1 MLTSDQKG
9 AIAETAVAHEAIKLG
24 INVYTPVAEGGR
36 YDMILELGSR
46 LVRVQCKWA
55 PRQEDVVVLRCYTAR
70 RNRDGLLRRVYAE
83 GEIDALAGYCPELDH
98 CYFLPFEL
106 FVGRTTVSLRLAPCK
121 NNQARGINWAED
133 FEFAAKLGRTGP

>member
-1 MLTSDQKG
+1 
-9 AIAETAVAHEAIKLG
+9 
-24 INVYTPVAEGGR
+24 
-36 YDMILELGSR
+36 MILELGSR

-55 PRQEDVVVLRCYTAR
+55 PRQEDVVLLRCYTAR

-83 GEIDALAGYCPELDH
+83 GEIDALAGYCPELDR

-121 NNQARGINWAED
+121 NNQTRGINWAED
-133 FEFAAKLGRTGP
+133 FEFAAKLGPYGAIAQLGER

>member
-9 AIAETAVAHEAIKLG
+9 AIAETAVVHEAIKLG

-83 GEIDALAGYCPELDH
+83 GEIDALAGYCPELDR

-106 FVGRTTVSLRLAPCK
+106 LVGRTTGARDQLGGGLRI
-121 NNQARGINWAED
+121 R
-133 FEFAAKLGRTGP
+133 R